1 MIESTK
7 CSRKGADQVY
17 CVHREEA
24 LFSWELRK
32 GGISIEPEIYIQVR
46 RLPSNV
52 PAICRMSQLS
62 IFFFWIAKS
71 FLLKMVSSW
80 ISIKLNRETNR
91 KKEKKPSF
99 GNPRKHLLSAIC
111 HPLQSWGGMACPD
124 WAMASL
130 KVFTS
135 ASRTGCSALRSPEGL
150 RALL

>member
-62 IFFFWIAKS
+62 IFFFLDCKIIPTEDGF
-71 FLLKMVSSW
+71 FLNQYK
-80 ISIKLNRETNR
+80 T
-91 KKEKKPSF
+91 
-99 GNPRKHLLSAIC
+99 
-111 HPLQSWGGMACPD
+111 Q
-124 WAMASL
+124 
-130 KVFTS
+130 
-135 ASRTGCSALRSPEGL
+135 
-150 RALL
+150 